1 MAISTFPGNL
11 APFMQKVSTP
21 IPTIALLSAPPYRC
35 HRRNLVPASVPHRS
49 SCLANK
55 AHNRLSVDVVV
66 QNILMRKVGLVT
78 QTHVE
83 MTDFDQYLNLL
94 KEGLSEEHEK
104 MIYELFMDHPLTLNE
119 GELV

>member
-1 MAISTFPGNL
+1 
-11 APFMQKVSTP
+11 
-21 IPTIALLSAPPYRC
+21 
-35 HRRNLVPASVPHRS
+35 VPASVPHQS

-83 MTDFDQYLNLL
+83 MTDFDRYLNLL
-94 KEGLSEEHEK
+94 KGLSEEHEK